1 FVGALFGL
9 GVTSTRRSM
18 LQAQIFQKLGGGPG
32 ASCLHVFICFLH
44 SLYGF
49 GVVLLFLVKIGCENI
64 IERGGGVLAVP
75 SGVLFQLGL
84 TFRLEGYHR
93 HALKVKISRPS
104 VNGLALSRTWE
115 ILGQVVTDDG
125 ISGSSP
131 KREAKLQPMA
141 MPTSMRRPI
150 AGGSRCKV
158 DWILAKASLFGCR
171 K

>member
-1 FVGALFGL
+1 MALVNELHTEFPSVCGL
-9 GVTSTRRSM
+9 GKDG
-18 LQAQIFQKLGGGPG
+18 LA
-32 ASCLHVFICFLH
+32 A
-44 SLYGF
+44 F
-49 GVVLLFLVKIGCENI
+49 GVASPFVKNHASGEVFPITSFL
-64 IERGGGVLAVP
+64 
-75 SGVLFQLGL
+75 QQ
-84 TFRLEGYHR
+84 
-93 HALKVKISRPS
+93 
-104 VNGLALSRTWE
+104 E

-171 K
+171 KVLPKIIGIFLEGDGHRDLM